1 MDKFQ
6 NKYRIQS
13 ARLQN
18 WDYGSNGAYF
28 ITICTQNREHFF
40 GEIIGNNSSSN
51 TEKSMRLNE
60 IGLFAE
66 KYWKEIPKQFPYVEL
81 GNFVV
86 MPNHTHGILIINHR
100 SPIGLVDGDGLMDAC
115 VETRLIA
122 SLHTRPYTITHGKNR
137 WFRRNQKP
145 NVKRQY
151 IPYHQMVQRAM
162 FV

>member
-40 GEIIGNNSSSN
+40 SEIIGNNSSSN
-51 TEKSMRLNE
+51 TEKSMQLNE
-60 IGLFAE
+60 IGLLAK
-66 KYWKEIPKQFPYVEL
+66 KYWLEIPKQFPYVEL

-86 MPNHTHGILIINHR
+86 MPNHTHGILIINYR
-100 SPIGLVDGDGLMDAC
+100 SSIGLVDGDGSM
-115 VETRLIA
+115 EPKT
-122 SLHTRPYTITHGKNR
+122 
-137 WFRRNQKP
+137 Q
-145 NVKRQY
+145 
-151 IPYHQMVQRAM
+151 
-162 FV
+162 